1 MVMYDANDDEVH
13 HINYGKLDEIDDNL
27 FQIQHPEPYVRP
39 AIALNLSTNQIA
51 ELRGVCFTDSF
62 NVPHKNETEPN
73 WCASKTKYLDKYCVL
88 KIFVSLILIIGWS
101 LFTFGIVKN
110 YEVNEREG
118 WMFLTLMFVILLL
131 TTLSLRKMISRCHN
145 RNDSSS
151 DPFLFH
157 GTCRCLPCCRG
168 TKDEEE
174 RILYSLK
181 T

>member
-27 FQIQHPEPYVRP
+27 FTIKHPEPYVRP

-62 NVPHKNETEPN
+62 NVTQKNQHKPN
-73 WCASKTKYLDKYCVL
+73 WCAPKNNNLDRFIAL
-88 KIFVSLILIIGWS
+88 KIIVSIILIIGWA
-101 LFTFGIVKN
+101 LFLFGIVKQAN
-110 YEVNEREG
+110 VNEQEG
-118 WMFLTLMFVILLL
+118 WMFLTVMFIILII
-131 TTLSLRKMISRCHN
+131 TTLSLKRLISRCQN
-145 RNDSSS
+145 KSDSTLE
-151 DPFLFH
+151 PCQCKRIF
-157 GTCRCLPCCRG
+157 CCLICYQR

>member
-1 MVMYDANDDEVH
+1 MVLYDANDDEVH

-27 FQIQHPEPYVRP
+27 FTIKHPEPYVRP

-62 NVPHKNETEPN
+62 NVPQKNEHKPN
-73 WCASKTKYLDKYCVL
+73 WCASKNHNSDRLIVL
-88 KIFVSLILIIGWS
+88 KIIVSIILIFGWA
-101 LFTFGIVKN
+101 LFLFGIVKQTN
-110 YEVNEREG
+110 VNEREG
-118 WMFLTLMFVILLL
+118 WMFLTLMFIILII
-131 TTLSLRKMISRCHN
+131 TTLSLKRLLSRCQN
-145 RNDSSS
+145 KSDSTLEPYSCK
-151 DPFLFH
+151 
-157 GTCRCLPCCRG
+157 GIVCCLPCFQR